1 MEIELQE
8 VRDFVSQHALFDELS
23 EISLET
29 LVNNITIRYLRRGQ
43 FFPPADVTD
52 KNLYLLR
59 TGAVALRDNEGI
71 LLQQLAEDDSCIAQ
85 CLAGQDEDVHGHASE
100 DSLIYLI
107 PCSVIQTLRSESVDF
122 DRHFSDSV
130 EQRMK
135 HAVDK
140 RQQRGETQSAMQ
152 YLARDLTDRL
162 PVTIQSNET
171 IENAAKLMTH
181 ENVSSVLIIEKDS
194 LVGML
199 TDRDLRRRC
208 IAKGVSTDV
217 AVEKIMTTDLITIE
231 DKTMLSEALLLMTR
245 NQIHHLPVMKNQ
257 KPIGNLSVSDVVR
270 YLGTNSAFI
279 ASDIEKANDVE
290 ALAHISQRL
299 PELHLQLVMA
309 NTSARQIGEIFSM
322 ISDSLTCRLLKLA
335 EQQFGAPPVPY
346 VWLAG
351 GSQGRNEQTSHS
363 DQDNA
368 LFIDDSMSPDDD
380 EYFKKLSGFVSDGL
394 NTCGYV
400 YCPGNAMATNPEWRQ
415 PVSVWKNY
423 FIKWIERPEKK
434 ALMLASIFF
443 DLRPVYGE
451 VSLFEVVQTEMLTN
465 ASNNQIFI
473 AHIVAN
479 ALSHRPP
486 LGFFR
491 NFVLIHDQEHD
502 KTLDVKHRG
511 IVPIVDIA
519 RVYALSEGLS
529 VVNTS
534 ERLQAACECGAM
546 SQEMSENLI
555 DALEYI
561 ASLKNQHQVERIR
574 DGKAVDNY
582 LDPKS
587 LSGLERGHLKDAFA
601 IIKSMQ
607 EVLEN
612 RYQTGRIA

>member
-8 VRDFVSQHALFDELS
+8 IRDFVSQHALFDELPKT
-23 EISLET
+23 SLET
-29 LVNNITIRYLRRGQ
+29 LVKNITIRYLRRGQ
-43 FFPPADVTD
+43 VFPPVDVTD
-52 KNLYLLR
+52 KQLYLLR
-59 TGAVALRDNEGI
+59 TGAVVLRDEHGT
-71 LLQQLAEDDSCIAQ
+71 LLEKLAEDDSYIEQ
-85 CLAGQDEDVHGHASE
+85 CLAEKNVVVNGHASE
-100 DSLIYLI
+100 DSLIYHI
-107 PCSVIQTLRSESVDF
+107 PCSIIQSLRNESPDF
-122 DRHFSDSV
+122 DRHFSNSI
-130 EQRMK
+130 EQRIK
-135 HAVDK
+135 FAVDK
-140 RQQRGETQSAMQ
+140 RQQRGETQSAMR
-152 YLARDLTDRL
+152 YLVRDLTDRI

-171 IENAAKLMTH
+171 IENTAKLMTD

-208 IAKGVSTDV
+208 IAKGISTDT

-231 DKTMLSEALLLMTR
+231 DKTMLSEALVLMTR

-279 ASDIEKANDVE
+279 ASDIEKANNVE
-290 ALAHISQRL
+290 ALTRISQRL

-322 ISDSLTCRLLKLA
+322 ITDSLTCRLLKLA

-368 LFIDDSMSPDDD
+368 LFIDDSMSPEDD
-380 EYFKKLSGFVSDGL
+380 EYFKKLSQFVSDGL
-394 NTCGYV
+394 NACGYV
-400 YCPGNAMATNPEWRQ
+400 YCPGNAMATNQQWRQ
-415 PVSVWKNY
+415 PVSVWKEY
-423 FIKWIERPEKK
+423 FRNWVEQPDKK

-451 VSLFEVVQTEMLTN
+451 ASLFEAVQAQMLSN
-465 ASNNQIFI
+465 ASSNQIFI
-473 AHIVAN
+473 AHMVAN

-519 RVYALSEGLS
+519 RVYALSEGLPAI
-529 VVNTS
+529 NTS
-534 ERLQAACECGAM
+534 ERLQAACECGSM
-546 SQEMSENLI
+546 SREMSENLI

-574 DGKAVDNY
+574 DGKAADNY